1 MKRINKI
8 NMNNIKLLMNIIV
21 EDLRK
26 NDVNSFL
33 MSVKI
38 TQNKYSKHEVQYS
51 EEILTLITGITEMTN
66 TLK

>member
-1 MKRINKI
+1 
-8 NMNNIKLLMNIIV
+8 
-21 EDLRK
+21 
-26 NDVNSFL
+26 

-38 TQNKYSKHEVQYS
+38 TQNKYFKHEVQYS

>member
-1 MKRINKI
+1 
-8 NMNNIKLLMNIIV
+8 MNNIKLLMNIIV

-26 NDVNSFL
+26 NINSFL

-38 TQNKYSKHEVQYS
+38 TQNKYFKHEVQYS